1 MPEKSVSLFSF
12 SLAAQFEYNTY
23 MRPVINFEKCIG
35 CGNCQEVCPAV
46 FHLNQDL
53 GKAEVMDPE
62 GCEFAGCCEA
72 AAENCPVEA
81 ITLEEG
87 E

>member
-1 MPEKSVSLFSF
+1 MMMIPKID
-12 SLAAQFEYNTY
+12 
-23 MRPVINFEKCIG
+23 PDKCIG
-35 CGNCQEVCPAV
+35 CGNCEEVCPAV
-46 FHLNQDL
+46 FHLNEQL

-72 AAENCPVEA
+72 AAENCPEEA
-81 ITLEEG
+81 ISLEEG